1 MQLPAEDDE
10 SLPVRFFITNQ
21 KFRRVMVKKRTGT
34 VTGRILDRLR
44 EARGD
49 GATRDNEIVT
59 AKGNRMARNN
69 WDDLRFI
76 LAVAEEGSVSAAAR
90 RLGVNHATVLRRVA
104 AYEAAAGFEIFD
116 KTARGYVVPG
126 ARKRIIDAAREV
138 DRAVQAV
145 GRMLQ
150 GARAPLAGDV
160 RVTSTDSFCLCV
172 LPPIVA
178 RLRHASPDLRIELL
192 CSNSH
197 LDLARTHADVTV
209 RPAMKLPDDLVGV
222 SAAMLGFGLFRARGA
237 KGEAWLGI
245 SGPASRSRVGQWIA
259 AEVDPARIV
268 ATADSFL
275 VLRELAA
282 EGQGMAI
289 LPDFLGAEDARLER
303 VAGRMPEMAVDIW
316 VASHADLADVPRIAQ
331 TRRAL
336 TRALAAVAG
345 RLRGQA
351 RGAAGSEPA

>member
-1 MQLPAEDDE
+1 
-10 SLPVRFFITNQ
+10 
-21 KFRRVMVKKRTGT
+21 
-34 VTGRILDRLR
+34 
-44 EARGD
+44 
-49 GATRDNEIVT
+49 
-59 AKGNRMARNN
+59 MARDN

-76 LAVAEEGSVSAAAR
+76 LAVADEGSVSAAAR

-104 AYEAAAGFEIFD
+104 AYEDAAGFEIFD

-150 GARAPLAGDV
+150 GTRAPLSGEV
-160 RVTSTDSFCLCV
+160 RVTSTDSLCLFV

-178 RLRHASPDLRIELL
+178 RLRQVSPDLRIELL

-197 LDLARTHADVTV
+197 LDLARTHADITV
-209 RPAMKLPDDLVGV
+209 RPAVKLPDGLVGE
-222 SAAMLGFGLFRARGA
+222 AASMLGFGLFRARGSA
-237 KGEAWLGI
+237 AESWLGI

-268 ATADSFL
+268 AAADSFL

-289 LPDFLGAEDARLER
+289 LPDFLGTEDARLER
-303 VAGRMPEMAVDIW
+303 VAGRIPEMAVDIW
-316 VASHADLADVPRIAQ
+316 VASHADLADVPRIAR

-345 RLRGQA
+345 RLRGQVGDPA
-351 RGAAGSEPA
+351 DAGPA

>member
-1 MQLPAEDDE
+1 M
-10 SLPVRFFITNQ
+10 VR
-21 KFRRVMVKKRTGT
+21 
-34 VTGRILDRLR
+34 D
-44 EARGD
+44 
-49 GATRDNEIVT
+49 
-59 AKGNRMARNN
+59 N

-76 LAVAEEGSVSAAAR
+76 LAVADEGSVSAAAR

-104 AYEAAAGFEIFD
+104 AYEEAAGFEIFD

-150 GARAPLAGDV
+150 GARAPLAGEV

-178 RLRHASPDLRIELL
+178 RLRHVSPDLRIELL

-197 LDLARTHADVTV
+197 LDLARTHADITV
-209 RPAMKLPDDLVGV
+209 RPAMKLPDDLVGEA
-222 SAAMLGFGLFRARGA
+222 AAMLGFGLFRARRARGA
-237 KGEAWLGI
+237 RGEAWLGI

-268 ATADSFL
+268 AAADSFL

-289 LPDFLGAEDARLER
+289 LPDFLGSEDARLER

-336 TRALAAVAG
+336 SRALAAVAG
-345 RLRGQA
+345 RLRGQVGDTA
-351 RGAAGSEPA
+351 GAEPA